1 MLGDAGQGMSK
12 AIIKNTEDERRQK
25 LEQAI
30 SNQHMLTVRTLE
42 AMKQLVLVDTPNAR
56 KTELADYAKGQ
67 VDPHLQLILIA
78 RDKFLEAD
86 EDPVASLGFY
96 KAMRDEILNAEE
108 KNMKVVDMA
117 MRQNHHREKMA
128 LLEQKMGNDEP
139 SDAEIDAVMKGG
151 ESDENAP

>member
-1 MLGDAGQGMSK
+1 MLMELGSSVNK

-42 AMKQLVLVDTPNAR
+42 AMKQLVLVDTPTAR
-56 KTELADYAKGQ
+56 RTELADYAKGQ

-78 RDKFLEAD
+78 RDKFLQAD
-86 EDPVASLGFY
+86 DDPVASLGFY

-139 SDAEIDAVMKGG
+139 SDAEVDAALG
-151 ESDENAP
+151 EGNAP